1 MPNMTNTTQNGTH
14 RSATIA
20 TPSGGEPISVGQ
32 GHPLTIV
39 AGPCT
44 FESLELGREIAATL
58 KAVCEELGVN
68 FVFKASFDKAN
79 RSSVDSPRGPQLA
92 TAMEWFGR
100 IREEFQV
107 PVTTDIHEPGQ
118 AGNVAPVVDVLQ
130 IPAFLCRQTDLLV
143 AASEAAVEHVCAI
156 NIKKGQFLSP
166 VEMRGPI
173 HKCQQAGCDNL
184 IVTERGTFFG
194 YHRLVTD
201 VIGLA
206 DLVHL
211 DPDNPE
217 EIHHEA
223 PPANAVP
230 VCFDATHSAQLPG
243 ATKTTGGRRERV
255 TDLARAAAALRVH
268 ALFIECHPDPENAM
282 SDAATMLHLDSVRP
296 LLKQVVA
303 IHDAVSRD

>member
-1 MPNMTNTTQNGTH
+1 M
-14 RSATIA
+14 R
-20 TPSGGEPISVGQ
+20 VGQ
-32 GHPLTIV
+32 SQPMTII

-44 FESLELGREIAATL
+44 FESLELGQEIAQLL
-58 KAVCEELGVN
+58 KETCEQLGIQY
-68 FVFKASFDKAN
+68 VFKASFDKAN

-92 TAMEWFGR
+92 RAMDWFGQ
-100 IREEFQV
+100 IRDEFQV
-107 PVTTDIHEPGQ
+107 PVTTDIHEPAHAEQ
-118 AGNVAPVVDVLQ
+118 VAPVVDVLQ

-143 AASEAAVEHVCAI
+143 AASEAASKHSCAV

-166 VEMRGPI
+166 IEMRGPI

-223 PPANAVP
+223 PPARAVP

-243 ATKTTGGRRERV
+243 ATNTTGGRRERV
-255 TDLARAAAALRVH
+255 ADLARAATALRVH
-268 ALFIECHPDPENAM
+268 ALFIECHPTPENAL
-282 SDAATMLHLDSVRP
+282 SDAATMLPLDHVP
-296 LLKQVVA
+296 ALLHEINA
-303 IHDAVSRD
+303 IHNAVTH